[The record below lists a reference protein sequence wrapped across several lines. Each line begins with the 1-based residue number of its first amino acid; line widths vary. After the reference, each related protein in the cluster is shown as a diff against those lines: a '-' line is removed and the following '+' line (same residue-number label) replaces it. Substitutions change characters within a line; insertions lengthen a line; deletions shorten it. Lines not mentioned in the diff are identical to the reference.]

1 MRNFVDEIESISLGF
16 IRNRKEGESKF
27 NAIPP
32 EAATAKKIF
41 TCFGKGEFNQKEIL
55 NSFQAWLEKCP
66 VDYDEHLQTS
76 DDDIT
81 TINFHYKNIW
91 NRKQKENV

>member
-1 MRNFVDEIESISLGF
+1 MTQRDDGHDFRDSKNKGQAYE
-16 IRNRKEGESKF
+16 RKQE
-27 NAIPP
+27 
-32 EAATAKKIF
+32 
-41 TCFGKGEFNQKEIL
+41 EIL

-91 NRKQKENV
+91 NRKQKERV